1 MKAIQIDAFGDAS
14 VLKYQDVPEPE
25 LKAGEVLVRTLAAG
39 VNPIDWKTCS
49 GGGASAFIG
58 ELPFIPGWEFSGEV
72 IAAGANVSGFD
83 SGDKVY
89 GFIRFP
95 NRAGCYAQ
103 EIAAPAEQIAKLPTT
118 CNPIHAAGLGLA
130 GLTAWQALFDKAAVK
145 AKQRVLILAAAGG
158 VGHLAVQL
166 AKWKGA
172 YVIGTASQKN
182 HAFLQAL
189 GCDEVLDYNTQALHE
204 LVKDVDVIID
214 GVGGETGISALAC
227 LAQKGIMITL
237 PSVTKDAVIAAGESE
252 GKQVLPIRVE
262 PSATQLAQLAQLHAD
277 GALKL
282 DIAAIYPLEDT
293 GKAFAEI
300 ATGHTR
306 GKVILKVS

>member
-103 EIAAPAEQIAKLPTT
+103 EIAAPVEQIAKLPAA

-130 GLTAWQALFDKAAVK
+130 GLTAWQALFDKAALK

-227 LAQKGIMITL
+227 LAQQGIMITL
-237 PSVTKDAVIAAGESE
+237 PSVTKDAVIAAGESV

-262 PSATQLAQLAQLHAD
+262 PSASQLTQLAQLNAD
-277 GALKL
+277 GDLKL
-282 DIAAIYPLEDT
+282 DIAAIHPLEDT
-293 GKAFAEI
+293 AKAFAEI
-300 ATGHTR
+300 ASGHTR

>member
-103 EIAAPAEQIAKLPTT
+103 EIAAPVEQIAKLPAA

-130 GLTAWQALFDKAAVK
+130 GLTAWQALFDKAALK

-227 LAQKGIMITL
+227 LAQQGVMITL
-237 PSVTKDAVIAAGESE
+237 PSVTKDAVIAAGESV

-262 PSATQLAQLAQLHAD
+262 PSATQLTQLAQLNAD
-277 GALKL
+277 GDLKL
-282 DIAAIYPLEDT
+282 DIAAIHPLEDT
-293 GKAFAEI
+293 AKAFAEI
-300 ATGHTR
+300 ASGHTR

>member
-103 EIAAPAEQIAKLPTT
+103 EIAAPVEQIAKLPAA

-130 GLTAWQALFDKAAVK
+130 GLTAWQALFDKAALK

-227 LAQKGIMITL
+227 LAQQGVMITL
-237 PSVTKDAVIAAGESE
+237 PSVTKDAVIAAGESV

-262 PSATQLAQLAQLHAD
+262 PSATQLTQLAQLHAD
-277 GALKL
+277 GDLKL
-282 DIAAIYPLEDT
+282 DIAAIHPLEDT
-293 GKAFAEI
+293 AKAFAEI
-300 ATGHTR
+300 ASGHTR

>member
-103 EIAAPAEQIAKLPTT
+103 EIAAPVEQIAKLPAA

-130 GLTAWQALFDKAAVK
+130 GLTAWQALFDKAALK

-227 LAQKGIMITL
+227 LAQQGVMITL
-237 PSVTKDAVIAAGESE
+237 PSVTKDAVIAAGESV

-262 PSATQLAQLAQLHAD
+262 PSATQLTQLAQLNANGD
-277 GALKL
+277 LKL
-282 DIAAIYPLEDT
+282 DIAAIHPLEDT
-293 GKAFAEI
+293 AKAFAEI
-300 ATGHTR
+300 ASGHTR

>member
-1 MKAIQIDAFGDAS
+1 MKAIQIDEFGDAS

-103 EIAAPAEQIAKLPTT
+103 EIAAPVEQIAKLPAA

-130 GLTAWQALFDKAAVK
+130 GLTAWQALFDKAALK

-227 LAQKGIMITL
+227 LAQQGIMITL
-237 PSVTKDAVIAAGESE
+237 PSVTKDAVIAAGESV

-262 PSATQLAQLAQLHAD
+262 PSASQLTQLAQLNAD
-277 GALKL
+277 GDLKL
-282 DIAAIYPLEDT
+282 DIAAIHPLEDT
-293 GKAFAEI
+293 AKAFAEI
-300 ATGHTR
+300 ASGHTR